1 MIIIITYIFFSFFSV
16 RLFYWLKKYSIKIIL
31 LFFYS
36 DLRFTDYLSIFL
48 SQNEIRV
55 IEKATNPAY
64 SLIVLQFQ
72 CLF

>member
-1 MIIIITYIFFSFFSV
+1 
-16 RLFYWLKKYSIKIIL
+16 
-31 LFFYS
+31 
-36 DLRFTDYLSIFL
+36 L